1 MALLAV
7 GCIAAAGVPNST
19 DAAACIKLSILFPT
33 IGSEFR
39 NVDAGTS
46 SISTDAGTSL
56 KPALDAAGELPRLH
70 SLIVAR
76 DGKILLERYFN
87 GRKPTSLAN
96 VKSVSKS
103 VIASLVGIAAGRRL
117 LSLDDP
123 VSKFFPDITD
133 PAKRAITVEDLLTM
147 RSGLES
153 TSSRNY
159 GAWVKSGNW
168 VRYVFAQPLVA
179 DPGTQMIYSTGNSHA
194 LSAIL
199 SKATKATTW
208 AFAQEALAKPLGVS
222 LAQWSRDPQGVY
234 FGGNEMLMTPR
245 QMLAFGELYR
255 NGGRVDG
262 RQILSEAFVHDS
274 FEPRGRSRISGRE
287 YGYGWWIREVAGRQ
301 AYYAW
306 GFGGQYIYLIPSL
319 DLVVVSTSAAT
330 VSEDRRDHRRT
341 VDEIIEHLIVAPLAE
356 SN

>member
-7 GCIAAAGVPNST
+7 GCIAAARVQDGTALTLCVSP
-19 DAAACIKLSILFPT
+19 SILFPT
-33 IGSEFR
+33 IGQASR
-39 NVDAGTS
+39 NSD
-46 SISTDAGTSL
+46 TDAVV
-56 KPALDAAGELPRLH
+56 KPALDAAAELPRLH

-76 DGKILLERYFN
+76 HGNIVLERYFN

-103 VIASLVGIAAGRRL
+103 VIAALVGIAADRRL

-123 VSKFFPDITD
+123 VSKYFPDITD

-153 TSSRNY
+153 TSSANY

-168 VRYVFAQPLVA
+168 VRHVFARPIVA
-179 DPGTQMIYSTGNSHA
+179 EPGTQMIYSTGNSHV

-199 SKATKATTW
+199 AKTTKATTW
-208 AFAQEALAKPLGVS
+208 TFAQEALAKPLGFS
-222 LAQWSRDPQGVY
+222 LPQWSRDPQGVY

-245 QMLAFGELYR
+245 QMLAFGHLYL
-255 NGGRVDG
+255 NSGRVAG
-262 RQILSEAFVHDS
+262 RQIVSEEFVKDS

-301 AYYAW
+301 AFYAW

-330 VSEDRRDHRRT
+330 VGEDRRDHRRS
-341 VDEIIEHLIVAPLAE
+341 VDEIIEHLVVAPLATTCDTCGSRE
-356 SN
+356 PE